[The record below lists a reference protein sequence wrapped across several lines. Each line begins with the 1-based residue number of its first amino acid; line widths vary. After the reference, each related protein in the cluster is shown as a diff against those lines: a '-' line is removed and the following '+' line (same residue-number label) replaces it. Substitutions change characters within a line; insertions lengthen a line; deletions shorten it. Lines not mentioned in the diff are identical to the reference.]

1 MKISKVRSHLSSA
14 RINRYLIATGN
25 NNSRAT
31 KLYKH
36 NLRVS
41 QSFLPVIS
49 ILEVV
54 IRNNINTILTS
65 HFTDSDWI
73 INQKN
78 GFMSHASLTYHHP
91 LTNKTIHNH
100 FLKKCV
106 EKSENKL
113 TKHGLPLSSG
123 KIISDQNFGFW
134 TELFELTFYR
144 ILRGRPIQVFN
155 NLPPNT
161 NRIDVMNRL
170 DKVRNFR
177 NRISHSEPICFH
189 NNNIDFSNAID
200 VYDTIIELFD
210 WIDPELIKFIKDI
223 DSVSVKIS
231 NAQKV

>member
-54 IRNNINTILTS
+54 IRNNINAILTS